1 MYSAPSGAVTVMDPV
16 GTAHVGCTLVFV
28 TVGPPL
34 AALIS
39 SLAVA
44 SHEPATE
51 LLTVMVYTFGAR
63 PLKVGEAWNVV
74 PSML

>member
-1 MYSAPSGAVTVMDPV
+1 MYSAPSGAVTVIDPV
-16 GTAHVGCTLVFV
+16 VTAHVGCTLVFV
-28 TVGPPL
+28 TLGAPV

-39 SLAVA
+39 SVAVA
-44 SHEPATE
+44 SQEPATE

-63 PLKVGEAWNVV
+63 PLKVGEAWKVV

>member
-1 MYSAPSGAVTVMDPV
+1 MEPVVT
-16 GTAHVGCTLVFV
+16 AQVGCTLVLV
-28 TVGPPL
+28 TVGAPL
-34 AALIS
+34 AAFIS

-44 SHEPATE
+44 SQEPATE

-63 PLKVGEAWNVV
+63 PLKVGEDWKVV